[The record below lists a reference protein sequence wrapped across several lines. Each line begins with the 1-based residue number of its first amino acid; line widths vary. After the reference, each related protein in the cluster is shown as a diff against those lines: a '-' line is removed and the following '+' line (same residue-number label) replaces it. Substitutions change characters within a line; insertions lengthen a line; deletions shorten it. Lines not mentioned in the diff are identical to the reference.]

1 MRQALAAAIVLLWFF
16 ASASGQAAS
25 SQTASPQS
33 ASSQTARQAL
43 LEMFFGDKP
52 NHLEKHLPDVTRRSL
67 SKLSSPDAPN
77 VLAEFSMMA
86 NQIRS
91 GGTAFQTFDTGPMLL
106 TAEDPRGGGP
116 DKIELTVERDDL
128 IGDEDQ
134 IELALHM
141 YKNGKEESL
150 PVIPRFMFS
159 MQSDADV
166 WRLNEISVTV
176 RVPLSDP
183 TFLKTIE
190 DQQRSQ
196 NEQMTKFALQQVN
209 TAEKAYLAAQGHYAC
224 SLAALGPRNGQQN
237 TNAYLWDPQLVSGKK
252 FGYVFVI
259 SSCDPGRYKVVA
271 EPAVDDSGQRAF
283 CSDES
288 GSTRAAADGKAST
301 CLSSGEV
308 VQEAMG
314 ERATGIAVVAPNSAN
329 AAQQGSAAA
338 SSPPM
343 SVAIGPA
350 PPPGTALPQR
360 IRVSQN
366 VMKSLLVSQVDPV
379 YPTMDKV
386 NIEGPV
392 VLSVIIGK
400 DGTVQSA
407 KVLNSPSPL
416 LNAAALDAV
425 RQWKYKPY
433 LLNGTPIEVDTNA
446 TVNFTLPKK

>member
-1 MRQALAAAIVLLWFF
+1 MREALAVAIVLLSSF
-16 ASASGQAAS
+16 ASGQTAS
-25 SQTASPQS
+25 SQTASSQS

-43 LEMFFGDKP
+43 LEMFFGEKP

-86 NQIRS
+86 SQIRS
-91 GGTAFQTFDTGPMLL
+91 GGAALQTFDTGPTLL

-150 PVIPRFMFS
+150 PVIPRFTFS

-183 TFLKTIE
+183 SFLKTIE
-190 DQQRSQ
+190 DQQRNR
-196 NEQMTKFALQQVN
+196 NEQMTMFALQQVN
-209 TAEKAYLAAQGHYAC
+209 TAEKAYAAAQGHFAC
-224 SLAALGPRNGQQN
+224 SLAALGPRNGRGQPP
-237 TNAYLWDPQLVSGKK
+237 TNAYLWDPQLASGKK
-252 FGYVFVI
+252 NGYVFVI

-288 GSTRAAADGKAST
+288 GTVRAAADGKAST
-301 CLSSGEV
+301 CLYSGEV

-314 ERATGIAVVAPNSAN
+314 ERATGVAAM
-329 AAQQGSAAA
+329 A
-338 SSPPM
+338 
-343 SVAIGPA
+343 
-350 PPPGTALPQR
+350 
-360 IRVSQN
+360 
-366 VMKSLLVSQVDPV
+366 
-379 YPTMDKV
+379 
-386 NIEGPV
+386 
-392 VLSVIIGK
+392 
-400 DGTVQSA
+400 
-407 KVLNSPSPL
+407 
-416 LNAAALDAV
+416 
-425 RQWKYKPY
+425 
-433 LLNGTPIEVDTNA
+433 
-446 TVNFTLPKK
+446 